1 MYLKG
6 GTMRNRSIWI
16 GLMLVLALAWTT
28 NAYADVGAAWTD
40 FWGGVGGFVYN
51 ALPWNWGNWAGK

>member
-1 MYLKG
+1 
-6 GTMRNRSIWI
+6 MRNRSIWI

-40 FWGGVGGFVYN
+40 FWGGVGGFIYN

>member
-1 MYLKG
+1 
-6 GTMRNRSIWI
+6 MRNKMMWF
-16 GLMLVLALAWTT
+16 GLVLVLALAWSG
-28 NAYADVGAAWTD
+28 NAYAMESNAWND